1 MSTKK
6 MKKSTTKKRIQSK
19 IKQVKAWVLLINNEL
34 DVNFDM
40 YATKKRAEEYG
51 SRYRG
56 EDQKILP
63 CTITFTLATKK
74 R

>member
-1 MSTKK
+1 
-6 MKKSTTKKRIQSK
+6 MKKSTTKKRVTEI
-19 IKQVKAWVLLINNEL
+19 KAWALLINDNL

-56 EDQKILP
+56 EDQKIVP
-63 CTITFTLATKK
+63 CTITFPLPTKK